1 MKKLNLLIILAVFA
15 GMISC
20 GGEEKKDFRDSVVA
34 LNDSHIEVFIE
45 LLPEVLSFSREYRGS
60 LSPKDLDSPDFN
72 QKFYKALSENKNIKE
87 IVVEYGFKDTEEF
100 LKVYDNVAYAYAR
113 LKGDF
118 RNYDVQIAILEED
131 IRNEKNDLKLKI
143 SRPNLHA
150 EEKETLKSL
159 LEIVAYKEIVLENIK
174 LVRLYQDRIAE
185 LEASFAY

>member
-1 MKKLNLLIILAVFA
+1 VRK
-15 GMISC
+15 
-20 GGEEKKDFRDSVVA
+20 KKDFRDSVVA